1 MMTVI
6 CDGDNECGDANGLGD
21 VGCCQMD
28 WFHLGL
34 LGPQASLEAHQP
46 GLPTLLPPMHCS
58 TSPSTHCSAIRWA
71 LRCTFLIST
80 LTPTN
85 PLANMRFRN
94 MKVPRNKILEGQ
106 M

>member
-1 MMTVI
+1 MTVI

-46 GLPTLLPPMHCS
+46 GLPTYTAPH
-58 TSPSTHCSAIRWA
+58 A
-71 LRCTFLIST
+71 LQHQSFHTLQCNSLGST
-80 LTPTN
+80 LHFSDLNSYTN
-85 PLANMRFRN
+85 SLANMRFRN